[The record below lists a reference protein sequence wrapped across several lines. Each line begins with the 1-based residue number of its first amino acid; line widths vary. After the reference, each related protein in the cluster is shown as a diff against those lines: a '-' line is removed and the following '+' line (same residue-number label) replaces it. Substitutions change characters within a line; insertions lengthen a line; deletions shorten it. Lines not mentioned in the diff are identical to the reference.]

1 MIRLSKKAYKRI
13 FFSTTAI
20 IFILAIVPND
30 GIDLDVDYA
39 DKIKHIFAFF
49 TLSFLLN
56 KATSTVGHRVRNIFI
71 LLSFGILIE
80 VVQMFLP
87 YRESSVADVY
97 ADLTGILIF
106 QLALSAY
113 RFYLF
118 KKGLYL

>member
-1 MIRLSKKAYKRI
+1 MIKLTKDTYKKL
-13 FFSTTAI
+13 FFFTAGV
-20 IFILAIVPND
+20 IFILAVVPND
-30 GIDLDVDYA
+30 GVELDIDYA

-56 KATSTVGHRVRNIFI
+56 RASSTIKHRVRNIFI
-71 LLSFGILIE
+71 LLFFGILIE

-106 QLALSAY
+106 QLGLSAY

-118 KKGLYL
+118 RKGVFL